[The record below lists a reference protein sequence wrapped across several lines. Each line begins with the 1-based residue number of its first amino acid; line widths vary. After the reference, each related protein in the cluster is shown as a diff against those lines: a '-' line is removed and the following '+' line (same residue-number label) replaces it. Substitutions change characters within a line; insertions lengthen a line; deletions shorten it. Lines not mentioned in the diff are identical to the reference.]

1 MKEWL
6 AVSPTS
12 EVEWLSLAKDALDYV
27 ASKG

>member
-12 EVEWLSLAKDALDYV
+12 KLDWLSLAKEALAFV
-27 ASKG
+27 GG